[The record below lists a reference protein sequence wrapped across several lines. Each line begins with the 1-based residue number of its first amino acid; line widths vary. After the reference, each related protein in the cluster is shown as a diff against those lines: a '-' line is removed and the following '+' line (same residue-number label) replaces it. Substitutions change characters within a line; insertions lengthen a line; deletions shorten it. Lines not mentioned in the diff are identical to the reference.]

1 MFILKNKSVFLS
13 VLIIFIMLDSF
24 FLLPDNIIVPVP
36 GFFRISDILI
46 LIVMFTFILFP
57 NRIITIFQKYTQLFL
72 IVICACILFIITVF
86 MANVFF
92 HQPFF
97 NGLLFLRDNFIYL
110 LFFTFLILIDSEEK
124 LKVFI
129 KLSVI
134 LITCVALLAIIQK
147 CFPQAPIFNYR
158 FIGEERY
165 SDIRHLRLGDYRLFF
180 PHMSFTF
187 LFYFIM
193 LADLLH
199 TGFDKK
205 CLFKLFFVILIIFSV
220 ISTATRVHVIT
231 MTIVTTVAFLTSR
244 KKIYKIAGIVLLIIG
259 ISIQAFSLAV
269 SKKGIAALEEN
280 KLVQIILSA
289 KNVSQGSIGGR
300 LFQHDMYMKNFL
312 KSPVLGI
319 GTLRYNS
326 KIHEVYRK
334 HKFYYNNDLGYSKML
349 AEYGLVGMAWLS
361 WLYIYIFKKTRKISR
376 ISFSGN
382 AIPYPVIIAR
392 GVWLFF
398 LYIAISS
405 LTLPHFIEGY
415 RIVPI
420 VLSLVFLVIANNSIE
435 SKGNIDNVGFSN
447 PK

>member
-1 MFILKNKSVFLS
+1 MSLLKNKG
-13 VLIIFIMLDSF
+13 VLLAILIVFIMLDSF
-24 FLLPDNIIVPVP
+24 FLLPDNIVVPVP

-46 LIVMFTFILFP
+46 IIVMFTFILFP
-57 NRIITIFQKYTQLFL
+57 NRIITIFQEYTQLSL
-72 IVICACILFIITVF
+72 IVICACILFIITVI
-86 MANVFF
+86 MANIFF

-110 LFFTFLILIDSEEK
+110 LFFTFLVLINSEEK
-124 LKVFI
+124 LRVFI

-147 CFPQAPIFNYR
+147 CFPQSPIFNYR
-158 FIGEERY
+158 FIGEEQY

-231 MTIVTTVAFLTSR
+231 MTIITTVAFLTSR

-289 KNVSQGSIGGR
+289 KNVSQGSIEGR

-312 KSPVLGI
+312 KSPVLGV
-319 GTLRYNS
+319 GTLRFDPNYSN
-326 KIHEVYRK
+326 VYKK

-349 AEYGLVGMAWLS
+349 AEYGLVGIAWLS
-361 WLYIYIFKKTRKISR
+361 WLYIYIFKKTRKISKV
-376 ISFSGN
+376 SFQGN
-382 AIPYPVIIAR
+382 DIPYPIMISK

>member
-1 MFILKNKSVFLS
+1 
-13 VLIIFIMLDSF
+13 
-24 FLLPDNIIVPVP
+24 
-36 GFFRISDILI
+36 
-46 LIVMFTFILFP
+46 
-57 NRIITIFQKYTQLFL
+57 
-72 IVICACILFIITVF
+72 
-86 MANVFF
+86 MANIFF

-110 LFFTFLILIDSEEK
+110 LFFTFLVLIDSEEK
-124 LKVFI
+124 LRVFI
-129 KLSVI
+129 KLSVL

-220 ISTATRVHVIT
+220 ISTATRVHLIT

-244 KKIYKIAGIVLLIIG
+244 KKILKITGIILLITG
-259 ISIQAFSLAV
+259 ISIQALSLAV
-269 SKKGIAALEEN
+269 SKKGIGMFEEN
-280 KLVQIILSA
+280 KLSQIILSA
-289 KNVSQGSIGGR
+289 KNVNEGSIAGR

-312 KSPVLGI
+312 KSPVLGV

-326 KIHEVYRK
+326 KILEVYRK

-349 AEYGLVGMAWLS
+349 AEYGLVGMAWLL
-361 WLYIYIFKKTRKISR
+361 WVYIYIFKKTRKISR

-382 AIPYPVIIAR
+382 AILYPVIIAR

-398 LYIAISS
+398 LYIVISS

-435 SKGNIDNVGFSN
+435 SKGNTDNVEFIN